1 MSDVLKIAYLRDV
14 LRKGVGLFGLCLL
27 GACEMDSE
35 DSARDL
41 TLEMTHPGNLVYF
54 ESRQTCTAAV
64 YQAIDGETK
73 FNVPITDMADDALD
87 KANRRIAIAFD
98 DPDTS
103 PNDFTRY
110 AASNRAPAS
119 MRIVAAGTAALKCM
133 PDDVQ
138 AAYFAALTTP
148 SSVTVID
155 MKQSALVIVDR
166 MTGHIFTVRGDL

>member
-1 MSDVLKIAYLRDV
+1 MVNGSMKSV
-14 LRKGVGLFGLCLL
+14 LRNMSPRLAVGILL
-27 GACEMDSE
+27 VVLSGCVMDSE
-35 DSARDL
+35 DTVRQLTARV
-41 TLEMTHPGNLVYF
+41 THPGNLVYF

-64 YQAIDGETK
+64 YQAKNGEAT
-73 FNVPITDMADDALD
+73 FNVPITRSADDALD
-87 KANRRIAIAFD
+87 MADKRIAVAFD
-98 DPDTS
+98 DPETS

-138 AAYFAALTTP
+138 VAYFAALTAP
-148 SSVTVID
+148 GSVTVID
-155 MKQSALVIVDR
+155 LAQSSLVIVDR